1 MFIGDLI
8 LLTTVVFYGFALRT
22 RKDYVR
28 IVFIWMSVHLLMQAY
43 FIYEH
48 RNGLPHYRYLYQV
61 FAAIEYPLL
70 GLLYSRIITNRRVQK
85 SIRVSIPAF
94 LLLCVI
100 FGMTIMKDSAENFY
114 TMIISSFTLLCLS
127 LVYLREL
134 FLYGPQTQLYRY
146 PLFWISIGILI
157 LSCADLITS
166 DFPEHL
172 VKSPQLLRIVY
183 WWDDFF
189 CYTFLLFILV
199 GGIAEVAALPKKNT
213 GQP

>member
-43 FIYEH
+43 FIYQN
-48 RNGLPHYRYLYQV
+48 RNGLPSYRYLYQF

-70 GLLYSRIITNRRVQK
+70 GLLYSRIITNRSVQK
-85 SIRVSIPAF
+85 SIQVSIPAF
-94 LLLCVI
+94 LLLCII

-114 TMIISSFTLLCLS
+114 TMMISSFLLLCLS
-127 LVYLREL
+127 LVYLRQL

-146 PLFWISIGILI
+146 PLFWISTGILI
-157 LSCADLITS
+157 LSSADLIVS

-172 VKSPQLLRIVY
+172 VKSPELLRILY
-183 WWDDFF
+183 QWDDIFS
-189 CYTFLLFILV
+189 YTFLLFILA
-199 GGIAEVAALPKKNT
+199 GGIAEVATLPKKNT
-213 GQP
+213 GRP

>member
-1 MFIGDLI
+1 MYTGDLI
-8 LLTTVVFYGFALRT
+8 LLTTVVFYGLALRT

-43 FIYEH
+43 FIYEKSH
-48 RNGLPHYRYLYQV
+48 GLPYYRYLYQV

-70 GLLYSRIITNRRVQK
+70 GFLYSRIITNRRIQK
-85 SIRVSIPAF
+85 IIRVSIPAF
-94 LLLCVI
+94 LLLCII

-114 TMIISSFTLLCLS
+114 TMIISSFLLLCLT

-146 PLFWISIGILI
+146 PPFWISIGILI
-157 LSCADLITS
+157 LSSADVIVS

-172 VKSPQLLRIVY
+172 VTSPELLRVIY
-183 WWDDFF
+183 QWDSFF
-189 CYTFLLFILV
+189 SYTFLLFILA
-199 GGIAEVAALPKKNT
+199 GGIVEVATLPKKNT
-213 GQP
+213 GRS